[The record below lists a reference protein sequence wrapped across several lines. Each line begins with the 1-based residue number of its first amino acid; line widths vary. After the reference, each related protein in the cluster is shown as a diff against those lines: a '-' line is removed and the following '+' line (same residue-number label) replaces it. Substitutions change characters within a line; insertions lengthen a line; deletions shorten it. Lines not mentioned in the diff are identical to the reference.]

1 MRAVPVDVTADTK
14 VRFAMNQALPVFTK
28 LGFTFAAADRSQGMP
43 AFCDDGHI
51 A

>member
-1 MRAVPVDVTADTK
+1 
-14 VRFAMNQALPVFTK
+14 VRFAMNPALPVFTK
-28 LGFTFAAADRSQGMP
+28 LGLFTFVAADRSQGMP